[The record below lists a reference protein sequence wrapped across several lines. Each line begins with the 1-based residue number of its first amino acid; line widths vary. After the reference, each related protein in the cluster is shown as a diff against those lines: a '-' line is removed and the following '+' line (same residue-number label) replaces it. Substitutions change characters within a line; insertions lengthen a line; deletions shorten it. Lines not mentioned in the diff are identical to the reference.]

1 MKNFAPL
8 DTKNSVGHN
17 YHEKSLEKTSIG
29 NVNFYRRHWDPGIYR
44 GMVEIEETL
53 KNPYII
59 RKLRWGY

>member
-17 YHEKSLEKTSIG
+17 YHEKLLENTSIE
-29 NVNFYRRHWDPGIYR
+29 NVNPYRHNSDPGIK

-53 KNPYII
+53 KNPYT
-59 RKLRWGY
+59 LYAH